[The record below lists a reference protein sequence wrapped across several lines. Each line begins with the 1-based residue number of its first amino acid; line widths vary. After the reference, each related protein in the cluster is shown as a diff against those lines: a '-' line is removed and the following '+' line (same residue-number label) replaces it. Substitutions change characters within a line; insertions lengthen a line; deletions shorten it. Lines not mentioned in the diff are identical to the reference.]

1 MNEITCPNC
10 QQVNSD
16 THSFCTRCGFR
27 LANVNAPDEEV
38 PAAGEEQQTLRAE
51 LAQAR
56 SELREAG
63 ALLQRLGDRISQ
75 LESNA
80 GLSAQATEPSPDV
93 PQRAPTPVQRPTPPQ
108 PTPPRAAAPSAPSQ
122 APTSG
127 FSRAQPVADRPL
139 SDTGAVPPS
148 AWPDTPAPRYSR
160 PSIATIDWEQVLGR
174 NWIAIIGAV
183 ALVVGIGF
191 FLKLAFDNNWIG
203 DTGRVG
209 LGVGV
214 GLALLGA
221 GEYTSRRVPRW
232 SQPVTAAGAAILYLT
247 IYASYGLYELL
258 QPEWAFLSLAVVV
271 ALAGLLA
278 LRYESVVIA
287 VLGIVGAFLSPL
299 LLGTSLPDVRLVLVY
314 ILLVDLGILGVSTFR
329 NWRWFTLLGWVGSYG
344 LFAYWLNEFPDYEP
358 LLAQGALTGVFLV
371 FAGATTLFHL
381 IWKRVPGPLDM
392 ALVAANAAGFFGL
405 TFAILWDDYETW
417 FGLIGL
423 GLATF
428 HGLMAYASVKR
439 SGGASD
445 MALMALPVAMVFL
458 TVSAPLQFSDYWLTV
473 AWAGEGVALVGAG
486 FLLGRWH
493 VRTFG
498 LGVLALAV
506 GNLLLFDAWLD
517 LESFRLLLNERVPV
531 FAAVVA
537 ALYVAGAIHW
547 WARGHWRARGRA
559 TEEWEQYATPS
570 LLVIA
575 NVLTLTLLSME
586 VINYF
591 DYRVKWASD
600 FLDSQTATNGKYLAL
615 TIMFALYGFAVTA
628 VGLAFRV
635 QLARWAG
642 LGLMAVAVV
651 KLLLVDTFLVKLDPR
666 TFVVFLNYH
675 FLAVVVVVAA
685 LLALAYWFR
694 RERSRLPE
702 WENYVFTGLVVALN
716 VVVVWA
722 LSQEIVHY
730 FDSREVALGGDYL
743 SAKHLSLTVLW
754 AVYAIGVIAAGIA
767 LRSSKVRLAGMMLLG
782 IPVIKLF
789 VFDVFLL
796 EQGYRVAA
804 FVTLGALLLGTG
816 LVYQRYS
823 IAIRG
828 FFFGEGTTALG
839 TTQEDDESDS
849 RSEPENPL
857 PDAEKP

>member
-1 MNEITCPNC
+1 M
-10 QQVNSD
+10 
-16 THSFCTRCGFR
+16 
-27 LANVNAPDEEV
+27 
-38 PAAGEEQQTLRAE
+38 
-51 LAQAR
+51 
-56 SELREAG
+56 
-63 ALLQRLGDRISQ
+63 
-75 LESNA
+75 
-80 GLSAQATEPSPDV
+80 
-93 PQRAPTPVQRPTPPQ
+93 
-108 PTPPRAAAPSAPSQ
+108 
-122 APTSG
+122 
-127 FSRAQPVADRPL
+127 

-148 AWPDTPAPRYSR
+148 AWPNGPPSRYSR

-214 GLALLGA
+214 GLAMLGA

-232 SQPVTAAGAAILYLT
+232 SQPVTAAGAAILYLA

-258 QPEWAFLSLAVVV
+258 QPEWAFLFLAVVV

-299 LLGTSLPDVRLVLVY
+299 LLGPSLPDVRLVLVY

-344 LFAYWLNEFPDYEP
+344 LFAYWLSEFPDYQP
-358 LLAQGALTGVFLV
+358 VLIQGALTGVFLV

-392 ALVAANAAGFFGL
+392 ALVAVNAAGFFGL
-405 TFAILWDDYETW
+405 TFAILWDDYEAW

-428 HGLMAYASVKR
+428 HGLLAYASVKR

-506 GNLLLFDAWLD
+506 GNLLLFDARLD

-531 FAAVVA
+531 FAVVVA
-537 ALYVAGAIHW
+537 ALYAAGTIHW
-547 WARGHWRARGRA
+547 LARVHWRARGRA
-559 TEEWEQYATPS
+559 TEEWERYATPS

-586 VINYF
+586 VIDYF
-591 DYRVKWASD
+591 DYRVRWASD

-615 TIMFALYGFAVTA
+615 TIMFAVYGFVVTA
-628 VGLAFRV
+628 VGLALRV

-666 TFVVFLNYH
+666 TFVIFLNYH
-675 FLAVVVVVAA
+675 FLAVVVVVVA

-702 WENYVFTGLVVALN
+702 WPNYVFTGLVVALN

-730 FDSREVALGGDYL
+730 FDSREVVLRGDYL

-839 TTQEDDESDS
+839 TTPEDDESDS

>member
-1 MNEITCPNC
+1 M
-10 QQVNSD
+10 
-16 THSFCTRCGFR
+16 
-27 LANVNAPDEEV
+27 
-38 PAAGEEQQTLRAE
+38 
-51 LAQAR
+51 
-56 SELREAG
+56 
-63 ALLQRLGDRISQ
+63 
-75 LESNA
+75 
-80 GLSAQATEPSPDV
+80 
-93 PQRAPTPVQRPTPPQ
+93 
-108 PTPPRAAAPSAPSQ
+108 
-122 APTSG
+122 
-127 FSRAQPVADRPL
+127 

-148 AWPDTPAPRYSR
+148 AWPDGPVSRYSR
-160 PSIATIDWEQVLGR
+160 PSIAAIDWEQVLGR

-209 LGVGV
+209 LGVGL
-214 GLALLGA
+214 GLALLSA

-344 LFAYWLNEFPDYEP
+344 LFSYWLNEFPDYQP
-358 LLAQGALTGVFLV
+358 VLIQGALTGVFLV

-405 TFAILWDDYETW
+405 TFAILWDDYEAW

-428 HGLMAYASVKR
+428 HGLLAYASVKR

-445 MALMALPVAMVFL
+445 MALMSLPVAMVFL

-517 LESFRLLLNERVPV
+517 LESFTLLLNERVPV

-537 ALYVAGAIHW
+537 ALYIAGTIHW
-547 WARGHWRARGRA
+547 LARVHWRARGRA
-559 TEEWEQYATPS
+559 TEEWERYATPS

-586 VINYF
+586 IIDYF
-591 DYRVKWASD
+591 DYRVRWASD

-615 TIMFALYGFAVTA
+615 TIMFALYALVVTA
-628 VGLAFRV
+628 LGLAFRV

-666 TFVVFLNYH
+666 TFVIFLNYH
-675 FLAVVVVVAA
+675 FLAVVVIVGV

-694 RERSRLPE
+694 CERSRLPE

-730 FDSREVALGGDYL
+730 FDSREVVLRGDYL

-754 AVYAIGVIAAGIA
+754 AVYAIGGIAAGIA
-767 LRSSKVRLAGMMLLG
+767 LRSSKVRLVGMMLLG

-828 FFFGEGTTALG
+828 FFFGERTTALG

-857 PDAEKP
+857 PAAEKP

>member
-10 QQVNSD
+10 QQINPD
-16 THSFCTRCGFR
+16 THSFCTRCGFS

-38 PAAGEEQQTLRAE
+38 PAGGEERDVFRAE
-51 LAQAR
+51 LAQTR

-80 GLSAQATEPSPDV
+80 GLPAQATEPSPDT
-93 PQRAPTPVQRPTPPQ
+93 PQRAPTPVERPTPPQ

-127 FSRAQPVADRPL
+127 FSPAQPMADRPM

-148 AWPDTPAPRYSR
+148 AWPDGPVSRYSR

-203 DTGRVG
+203 DIGRVG

-214 GLALLGA
+214 GLALLSA

-232 SQPVTAAGAAILYLT
+232 SQPVTAAGAAILYLA

-258 QPEWAFLSLAVVV
+258 QPEWAFLFLAVVV

-299 LLGTSLPDVRLVLVY
+299 LLGPSLPDVRLVLVY
-314 ILLVDLGILGVSTFR
+314 ILLVDIGILGVSTFR
-329 NWRWFTLLGWVGSYG
+329 NWRWFTLLGWIGSYG
-344 LFAYWLNEFPDYEP
+344 LFLYWLNEFPDYDP

-381 IWKRVPGPLDM
+381 IWKRVPGSLDM

-405 TFAILWDDYETW
+405 TFVILWDDYEAW

-423 GLATF
+423 GLALF
-428 HGLMAYASVKR
+428 HALLAYASIKR

-486 FLLGRWH
+486 FLLGRWP
-493 VRTFG
+493 VRAFG

-537 ALYVAGAIHW
+537 ALYIAGTIHW
-547 WARGHWRARGRA
+547 LARVHCRARGRA
-559 TEEWEQYATPS
+559 TEEWERYATPS
-570 LLVIA
+570 LLLIA

-586 VINYF
+586 IIDYS
-591 DYRVKWASD
+591 DYRVRWASD

-615 TIMFALYGFAVTA
+615 TIMFAVYGFAVTA
-628 VGLAFRV
+628 VGLALRV
-635 QLARWAG
+635 QFARWAG

-666 TFVVFLNYH
+666 TFVIFLNYH

-702 WENYVFTGLVVALN
+702 WEDYVFTGLVVALN

-722 LSQEIVHY
+722 LSQEIIHY

-754 AVYAIGVIAAGIA
+754 AVYAIGIIAAGIA

-823 IAIRG
+823 IAIKG

-849 RSEPENPL
+849 RSEPDNPL
-857 PDAEKP
+857 PAAEKP

>member
-1 MNEITCPNC
+1 M
-10 QQVNSD
+10 
-16 THSFCTRCGFR
+16 
-27 LANVNAPDEEV
+27 
-38 PAAGEEQQTLRAE
+38 
-51 LAQAR
+51 
-56 SELREAG
+56 
-63 ALLQRLGDRISQ
+63 
-75 LESNA
+75 
-80 GLSAQATEPSPDV
+80 
-93 PQRAPTPVQRPTPPQ
+93 
-108 PTPPRAAAPSAPSQ
+108 
-122 APTSG
+122 
-127 FSRAQPVADRPL
+127 

-148 AWPDTPAPRYSR
+148 AWPDGPPSRYSR

-209 LGVGV
+209 LGVGM
-214 GLALLGA
+214 GLAMLGA

-232 SQPVTAAGAAILYLT
+232 SQPVTAAGAAILYLA

-258 QPEWAFLSLAVVV
+258 QPEWAFLFLAVVV

-299 LLGTSLPDVRLVLVY
+299 LLGPSLPDVRLVLVY
-314 ILLVDLGILGVSTFR
+314 ILLVDLGILGVSTSR

-344 LFAYWLNEFPDYEP
+344 LFAYWLNEFPDYQP
-358 LLAQGALTGVFLV
+358 VLIQGALTGVFLV

-392 ALVAANAAGFFGL
+392 ALVAVNAAGFFGL
-405 TFAILWDDYETW
+405 TFAILWDDYEAW

-428 HGLMAYASVKR
+428 HGLLAYASVKR

-445 MALMALPVAMVFL
+445 MALMALPVAIVFL

-486 FLLGRWH
+486 FLLGRWP

-506 GNLLLFDAWLD
+506 GNLLLFDARLD
-517 LESFRLLLNERVPV
+517 LESFRLLLNERVLV

-537 ALYVAGAIHW
+537 ALYIAGTIHW
-547 WARGHWRARGRA
+547 LARVHWRARGRA
-559 TEEWEQYATPS
+559 TEEWERYATPS
-570 LLVIA
+570 LLLIA

-586 VINYF
+586 IIDYF
-591 DYRVKWASD
+591 DYRVRWARE

-615 TIMFALYGFAVTA
+615 TIMFALYAFVVTA
-628 VGLAFRV
+628 VGLALRV

-666 TFVVFLNYH
+666 TFVIFLNYH
-675 FLAVVVVVAA
+675 FLAVVVVVGA

-716 VVVVWA
+716 LVVVWA

-839 TTQEDDESDS
+839 TTQEDDTSDS

>member
-1 MNEITCPNC
+1 MDA
-10 QQVNSD
+10 S
-16 THSFCTRCGFR
+16 
-27 LANVNAPDEEV
+27 
-38 PAAGEEQQTLRAE
+38 
-51 LAQAR
+51 AR
-56 SELREAG
+56 SNAWEGWSASRYVRPAG
-63 ALLQRLGDRISQ
+63 AS
-75 LESNA
+75 
-80 GLSAQATEPSPDV
+80 
-93 PQRAPTPVQRPTPPQ
+93 
-108 PTPPRAAAPSAPSQ
+108 
-122 APTSG
+122 
-127 FSRAQPVADRPL
+127 
-139 SDTGAVPPS
+139 
-148 AWPDTPAPRYSR
+148 
-160 PSIATIDWEQVLGR
+160 IDWEQVLGR
-174 NWIAIIGAV
+174 NWFAIIGAV

-203 DTGRVG
+203 DTGRVL

-214 GLALLGA
+214 GLALMGA
-221 GEYTSRRVPRW
+221 GEYTSRRIPRW
-232 SQPVTAAGAAILYLT
+232 SQPVTAGGAAILYLA

-258 QPEWAFLSLAVVV
+258 QPEWAFLFLAVVV

-299 LLGTSLPDVRLVLVY
+299 LLGPSLPDVRLVLVY
-314 ILLVDLGILGVSTFR
+314 ILLVDIGILGVSTFR
-329 NWRWFTLLGWVGSYG
+329 NWRWFTLLGWIGSYG
-344 LFAYWLNEFPDYEP
+344 LFLYWLNEFPDYEP

-381 IWKRVPGPLDM
+381 LWKKVPGPLDL

-405 TFAILWDDYETW
+405 TFLILWDDYEAW

-423 GLATF
+423 GLALF
-428 HGLMAYASVKR
+428 HALLAYASVKR

-458 TVSAPLQFSDYWLTV
+458 TISAPLQFSDYWLTI
-473 AWAGEGVALVGAG
+473 AWAGEGVALVVVG

-493 VRTFG
+493 MRTFG
-498 LGVLALAV
+498 LGVFALAM
-506 GNLLLFDAWLD
+506 GNLLIFDAWLD
-517 LESFRLLLNERVPV
+517 LEGFRLVLNERVPV
-531 FAAVVA
+531 FVAVIA
-537 ALYVAGAIHW
+537 ALYAAGAIYW
-547 WARGHWRARGRA
+547 WAHGHWRAGAHWRA
-559 TEEWEQYATPS
+559 GHIVTEAWEQYATPS

-586 VINYF
+586 IIDYF
-591 DYRVKWASD
+591 DYRVAWASD

-615 TIMFALYGFAVTA
+615 TIMFAVYAFVVTA
-628 VGLAFRV
+628 MGLAFRV

-651 KLLLVDTFLVKLDPR
+651 KLLLLDTFLVKLDPG
-666 TFVVFLNYH
+666 TFVIFLNYH
-675 FLAVVVVVAA
+675 FLAVGVVMAA

-702 WENYVFTGLVVALN
+702 WEVYVYTGLVVALN
-716 VVVVWA
+716 VVAVWA

-730 FDSREVALGGDYL
+730 FDSREVVLGGDYL

-754 AVYAIGVIAAGIA
+754 AVYAIGVIAAGIGM
-767 LRSSKVRLAGMMLLG
+767 RSSKVRLAGMMLLG

-796 EQGYRVAA
+796 ERGYRVAA
-804 FVTLGALLLGTG
+804 FVTLGALLLGIG

-823 IAIRG
+823 QAIRG
-828 FFFGEGTTALG
+828 FFFGKRTEGQATTEVDGAPESG
-839 TTQEDDESDS
+839 RGPDDT
-849 RSEPENPL
+849 PHGGG
-857 PDAEKP
+857 AA